1 LRIFEC
7 QLAIATRKRKK
18 RNQHQ
23 FLDIREKHDSEEWDT
38 QHYRKTGGNCYITGA
53 PFKKKKAQP

>member
-1 LRIFEC
+1 MPACNCYKKE
-7 QLAIATRKRKK
+7 KK

>member
-1 LRIFEC
+1 MPAC
-7 QLAIATRKRKK
+7 NCYKK
-18 RNQHQ
+18 TKKKKPTSVT
-23 FLDIREKHDSEEWDT
+23 DIREKHDSKEWDT